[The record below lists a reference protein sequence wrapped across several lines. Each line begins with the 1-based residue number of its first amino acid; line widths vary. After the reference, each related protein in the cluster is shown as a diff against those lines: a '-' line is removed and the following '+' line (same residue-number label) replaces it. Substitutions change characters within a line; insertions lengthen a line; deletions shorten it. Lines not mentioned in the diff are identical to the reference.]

1 MAIIVE
7 WDSSYSVGNALL
19 DRQHQKLLD
28 LCNELA
34 RHTQGEQA
42 VSRSR
47 FHEILN
53 ELTLY
58 ARQHFKIEETLLTR
72 MGYTDVSAQV
82 AEHLAYDEKVVDWS
96 FDATVGELNLAQAH
110 DFLARWW
117 KDHILVS
124 DMQYKPLMEAALGRN
139 AQTPQA
145 ND

>member
-72 MGYTDVSAQV
+72 MGYTDVSTQV
-82 AEHLAYDEKVVDWS
+82 ADHLAYDEKVVGWS
-96 FDATVGELNLAQAH
+96 FEAVLGELDLVQAH

-124 DMQYKPLMEAALGRN
+124 DMHYRPLMEAARGRDL
-139 AQTPQA
+139 QA
-145 ND
+145 PAN